1 MPRVFLASDKEVVS
15 MLLFRVLL
23 LRLWFICLH
32 MQVVNLLTLLLLH
45 EVIEDAPLGLLRFC
59 SSHRRTQ
66 TFFFPEFRL
75 LLILDVIELIFVDIH
90 ERLLTVGEPIGA
102 IDIFFLGRI
111 LYLDTIRARDA
122 HSGLNLYLYGILIDL
137 G

>member
-1 MPRVFLASDKEVVS
+1 MPRVFLASDVEVVLL
-15 MLLFRVLL
+15 LLFRVLL
-23 LRLWFICLH
+23 LLLLFICLH
-32 MQVVNLLTLLLLH
+32 MQVVNLLTLLLQH

-59 SSHRRTQ
+59 SSHRRIQ

-90 ERLLTVGEPIGA
+90 ERLLTDGEPIGA
-102 IDIFFLGRI
+102 IGRI
-111 LYLDTIRARDA
+111 LYLDMIRARDA
-122 HSGLNLYLYGILIDL
+122 HSGLNLYLCGILIDL